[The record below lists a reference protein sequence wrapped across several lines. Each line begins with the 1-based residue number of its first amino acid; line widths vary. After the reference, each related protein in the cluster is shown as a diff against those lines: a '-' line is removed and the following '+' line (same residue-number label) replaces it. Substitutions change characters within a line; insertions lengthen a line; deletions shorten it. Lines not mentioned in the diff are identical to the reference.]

1 MNLKLTDILQTHNNF
16 PALGGSTGYYKNLQ
30 NLKISNNI
38 LRKAAQL
45 VQDLET
51 IDSRTKKI
59 QSEIKQDITLNIDE
73 KDSIMRSILSILK
86 DKGTTDIKT

>member
-1 MNLKLTDILQTHNNF
+1 MNIKLTDILRTHNNF
-16 PALGGSTGYYKNLQ
+16 AAPSGSTGYYKNLQ

-51 IDSRTKKI
+51 IDYRTKRI
-59 QSEIKQDITLNIDE
+59 QSEIKQDITLSIDE
-73 KDSIMRSILSILK
+73 KDRIMRSILSVLK